1 MTDTLYTPAFDELQA
16 RAGLP
21 PIDTLLAERTALV
34 TKWANHA
41 AMFDAYGLFEVERK
55 RRLALA
61 ALQVRAA
68 KEQAGLKYTQGQV
81 EDESHVWPAYTKF
94 LDESVQSK
102 AEWLIAKDQ
111 IDAIGHRIHRA
122 NALAK
127 FAASERM
134 NG

>member
-1 MTDTLYTPAFDELQA
+1 MADTIYTPAFDELQA

-21 PIDTLLAERTALV
+21 PIDALLAERTALI

-68 KEQAGLKYTQGQV
+68 KESLGQKFTQGQI
-81 EDESHVWPAYTKF
+81 EDESHVWPAYTTF

-111 IDAIGHRIHRA
+111 IDAIGHRIQRA
-122 NALAK
+122 NVMGR

>member
-1 MTDTLYTPAFDELQA
+1 MPDTLYTPAFDELQA

-94 LDESVQSK
+94 LDEAVQSK

-111 IDAIGHRIHRA
+111 IDAIGHRIQRA
-122 NALAK
+122 NVMGR